1 MSWDFEITQG
11 THRTLRLTLLDE
23 DENPLELEKVWVTVK
38 RARADAEAKA
48 LLSKNSHA
56 GATPT
61 PEAIEIVDASAGRAD
76 VKFVPGDTE
85 DVKAGAYWW
94 DCKVKT
100 VAGRIVDPIREAK
113 FTLGAAITTRAS

>member
-38 RARADAEAKA
+38 RRRADVEAKA

-61 PEAIEIVDASAGRAD
+61 PDDIQIVNVATGRAD
-76 VKFVPGDTE
+76 VKFVPADTE
-85 DVKAGAYWW
+85 DVRAGSYWW

-100 VAGRIVDPIREAK
+100 VAGQIVDPIREAK
-113 FTLGAAITTRAS
+113 FTVTAAVTQRAS